1 MNKFGKTNFYNAMQ
15 ATVSIQ
21 SPTIRTILILSF
33 VQLHLI
39 TVIRKTKCH
48 PLWKE
53 GHYPPMH
60 KFSSIAH
67 LTPDD
72 KKCLISKQGDWR
84 TTKIVTF
91 ILLNETMLF
100 NWNNAST
107 SNQAHN

>member
-60 KFSSIAH
+60 KFSSIAL